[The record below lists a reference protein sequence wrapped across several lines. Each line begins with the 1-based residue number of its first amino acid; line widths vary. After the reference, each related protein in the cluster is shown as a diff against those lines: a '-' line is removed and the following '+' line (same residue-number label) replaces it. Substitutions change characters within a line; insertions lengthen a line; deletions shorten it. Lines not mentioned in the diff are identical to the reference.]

1 MKCPDCAQNGISPLQ
16 KSHLIFDTKV
26 RCKLC
31 GSLLYLHKGAL
42 WTITGAMN
50 LSIMLVSV
58 FAFTIRS
65 VDMILLGAVIT
76 PLLAAVAALLCPMK
90 VKSQIGAK
98 RRTAR
103 RIAYARNKTK

>member
-1 MKCPDCAQNGISPLQ
+1 MKCPECAQNGISPLQ
-16 KSHLIFDTKV
+16 KSLLIFDTKV

-42 WTITGAMN
+42 WTITGAMS
-50 LSIMLVSV
+50 LSIMLISV

-65 VDMILLGAVIT
+65 VDMILLGAVVI

-90 VKSQIGAK
+90 VKSRIGTK

-103 RIAYARNKTK
+103 QITHKRDKSK